1 MLAADKALARLI
13 DGAIGAD
20 PDRPTVCALSYSVSP
35 HQIDKFFP
43 LCEGYGLTVQQLS
56 AAEMMAA
63 VGEERRPVAAG
74 DEDDSGEERWECA
87 HEAQREALVGVA
99 NTASEARPPELAAIL
114 QRIQALCVEEK
125 RIPLGRGL
133 FYQPSERET
142 AKSEKSL
149 QSAPRLFGRKASCGL
164 R

>member
-35 HQIDKFFP
+35 HQIDKFFT
-43 LCEGYGLTVQQLS
+43 LCEGNGLTVQQLS

-74 DEDDSGEERWECA
+74 DGDGSGEEEEAGEC
-87 HEAQREALVGVA
+87 EALYEQHCDGSMDEVQLVLVTRRVA
-99 NTASEARPPELAAIL
+99 A
-114 QRIQALCVEEK
+114 
-125 RIPLGRGL
+125 
-133 FYQPSERET
+133 
-142 AKSEKSL
+142 
-149 QSAPRLFGRKASCGL
+149 
-164 R
+164 

>member
-35 HQIDKFFP
+35 HQIDKFFT

-63 VGEERRPVAAG
+63 VGEERRPVAVE
-74 DEDDSGEERWECA
+74 DEDDSGEEEEAGEC
-87 HEAQREALVGVA
+87 EALYEQHCDGSMDEVQLVLVTRRVA
-99 NTASEARPPELAAIL
+99 A
-114 QRIQALCVEEK
+114 
-125 RIPLGRGL
+125 
-133 FYQPSERET
+133 
-142 AKSEKSL
+142 
-149 QSAPRLFGRKASCGL
+149 
-164 R
+164 